1 MRRKRKSIARQTL
14 ILAFAAGAVTGAA
27 SMLTLRIRR
36 QDGDFPAADV
46 AGQLDNS
53 RAPMTGERIDAPPHK
68 ARKRACGTAPLT
80 PGQRL
85 GPLPVRQR

>member
-1 MRRKRKSIARQTL
+1 MARKRKSITRQTL

-27 SMLTLRIRR
+27 SMLTLRSRR

-53 RAPMTGERIDAPPHK
+53 SASMAGVRIDAPPH
-68 ARKRACGTAPLT
+68 RPQSVPTA
-80 PGQRL
+80 QR
-85 GPLPVRQR
+85 Q